1 MRISDWSSDVCS
13 SDLTRA
19 ERDGDHYVLN
29 GSKAFI
35 SGGGASDLYLVM
47 CRTGGPGAEGISA
60 LLVPR
65 DTPGLSFG
73 KKERKLGW
81 NSQPT
86 TAVLFEGARVPVAN
100 RLGAEDAG
108 FRFAMLGP
116 DGGRVNI
123 PACSL
128 GGAPAC
134 TEAAHAPPNQAPHS
148 GPPPT
153 TP

>member
-1 MRISDWSSDVCS
+1 
-13 SDLTRA
+13 
-19 ERDGDHYVLN
+19 
-29 GSKAFI
+29 
-35 SGGGASDLYLVM
+35 M

-86 TAVLFEGARVPVAN
+86 TAVIIEGARVPVAN
-100 RLGAEDAG
+100 RLGAEAAG
-108 FRFAMLGP
+108 FRIAMRGLY
-116 DGGRVNI
+116 GGRGHR

-128 GGAPAC
+128 RARRARLATATSPC
-134 TEAAHAPPNQAPHS
+134 K
-148 GPPPT
+148 PPT
-153 TP
+153 Q